1 MPYEGHWVSPF
12 GNLRIKAL
20 WRLPEAYRSLMR
32 PSSPHDAKASVVR
45 PYTLS
50 KKSRY
55 LVYVAILFN
64 FQLPLFKD
72 QPSRRTGRRPEWR
85 NGWIRYQNGVCD
97 ARGFLKKIS
106 CFSGARKRPHLR
118 GSCAHEVRDGK
129 HRFLSAGRAKTR
141 KPPGP
146 TPRRASPQAPSTLWT
161 TPSKGRRATGDGTTG
176 APPAD
181 GRATADESPMRKPC
195 QCDGVAIA
203 IAIAASC
210 QCCRSQLGMGTE
222 DWQHSPPRLPST
234 LQKPRDL

>member
-12 GNLRIKAL
+12 GNLRIKTL

-106 CFSGARKRPHLR
+106 CFFGDAETP
-118 GSCAHEVRDGK
+118 A
-129 HRFLSAGRAKTR
+129 F
-141 KPPGP
+141 PGVSR
-146 TPRRASPQAPSTLWT
+146 T
-161 TPSKGRRATGDGTTG
+161 
-176 APPAD
+176 
-181 GRATADESPMRKPC
+181 
-195 QCDGVAIA
+195 
-203 IAIAASC
+203 
-210 QCCRSQLGMGTE
+210 
-222 DWQHSPPRLPST
+222 
-234 LQKPRDL
+234 